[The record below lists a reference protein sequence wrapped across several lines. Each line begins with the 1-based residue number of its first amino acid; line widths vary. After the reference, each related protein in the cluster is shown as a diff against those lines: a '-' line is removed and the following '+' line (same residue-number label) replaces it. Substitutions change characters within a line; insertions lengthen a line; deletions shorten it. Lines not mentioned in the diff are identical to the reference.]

1 MKVLP
6 AAGLKLPVR
15 RPCPICST
23 RPDSQKLSLWLDPD
37 GHFGVHCYGGCK
49 WKDVV
54 AALAAE
60 GVATVSENGRAPGD
74 ALRGAIDAWQEA
86 EPIAGSPAEGYLRRR
101 EVWVDDVQD
110 LKWSPSRR
118 AMLAKVSRLDGKG
131 KGISQTKFS
140 SADKADRRFFGKIS
154 GGVVRLFSPDGDWLA
169 VGEGIESSLAFRV
182 IHDTP
187 TWATLSTSGMRAVEL
202 PEEHRRIVIALDFD
216 GPGLT
221 AAEQLLKKLQAEGRE
236 VSLCWPSAH
245 GRDFADDAKERKD
258 AI

>member
-1 MKVLP
+1 
-6 AAGLKLPVR
+6 
-15 RPCPICST
+15 
-23 RPDSQKLSLWLDPD
+23 
-37 GHFGVHCYGGCK
+37 
-49 WKDVV
+49 
-54 AALAAE
+54 
-60 GVATVSENGRAPGD
+60 
-74 ALRGAIDAWQEA
+74 
-86 EPIAGSPAEGYLRRR
+86 LRRR